1 MEKQKFQNNQNNIE
15 GEEPSW
21 ETETARLQDLLQWN
35 RNQDSTILVKE

>member
-21 ETETARLQDLLQWN
+21 ETETARLQDLLQ
-35 RNQDSTILVKE
+35 